1 MGRFHYSPQLH
12 INKHSLLQY
21 TQCFDIDFYSGLTQ
35 VKVPPR
41 SAVLNPTRNVV
52 NVNVSLKQ

>member
-41 SAVLNPTRNVV
+41 SAVLSPTRNMV